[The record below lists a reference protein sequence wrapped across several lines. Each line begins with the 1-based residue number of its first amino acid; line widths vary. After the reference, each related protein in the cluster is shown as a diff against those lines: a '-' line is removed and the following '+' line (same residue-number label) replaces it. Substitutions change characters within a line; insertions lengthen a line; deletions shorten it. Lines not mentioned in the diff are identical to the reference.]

1 MISRRRRINTIVGVV
16 LALAAPIATLVGG
29 LVIDA
34 ERIAAYWTLAQI
46 GDVRQDSLITE
57 AIDYDFGI
65 AERHGILREIPDL
78 DPEEGVRVSSA
89 TAPTQT
95 RIGFGVAPVVRVGDP
110 DSTITGR
117 HRYLLEYSLDT
128 LVLGDRFSW
137 NAVGTGWD
145 VSISNAEIHVI
156 SENELLTPTCDRGRR
171 GSFGNCTVEEVAP
184 GHILVVTEGLDS
196 GEGVTVSGTL
206 GASLAETP
214 ALPPLPEARAL
225 GEDVPIF
232 VLMVASFLAA
242 VATVPMMARSMK
254 RWGREQVPNT
264 TASMLGD
271 PANLDF
277 SEGYR
282 LVDQSDLGQLANP
295 SPSPPKGLSAPH
307 GGMILAERVKPE
319 HMVSWLVEAA
329 FLGEIQVE
337 EDDEGHLVLQRG
349 GARPRPSTAERIESF
364 FSDGDR
370 ISLEKYNSDFSSSWK
385 ELGTDLERWQRDSG
399 FWDPAGDRRRRRAIG
414 WGIPLGLLSIAGIVL
429 GSGFSLR
436 FSGWWVCGLIVS
448 SAGLGASIAVLSRA
462 WELRV
467 RTPEGTT
474 RWLAVESFRRFLT
487 GLEPGTAVDTVDP
500 DAIRDYTSW
509 AVAFGL
515 DDQWK
520 KVAAALQGD
529 SRYQTVPP
537 TYFRMA
543 HIGPSIQRA
552 TTTASTSPSSSGGG
566 GGGVGGGGGG
576 GGGGSW

>member
-1 MISRRRRINTIVGVV
+1 MITRRRRINTIVGVV
-16 LALAAPIATLVGG
+16 LALVAPIAALVGA
-29 LVIDA
+29 LVIDG
-34 ERIAAYWTLAQI
+34 ERIAGYWTVAQI
-46 GDVRQDSLITE
+46 GTGRQDSLITE
-57 AIDYDFGI
+57 AIDYDFGV
-65 AERHGILREIPDL
+65 AERHGLLREIPDL
-78 DPEEGVRVSSA
+78 DPERGVRVSSA

-95 RIGFGVAPVVRVGDP
+95 RIGFGAAPVVRVGDP
-110 DSTITGR
+110 DRTITGR

-145 VSISNAEIHVI
+145 ISISNAEIHVI
-156 SENELLTPTCDRGRR
+156 SDDELLTPTCDRGRQ

-184 GHILVVTEGLDS
+184 GHILIATENLDS

-206 GASLAETP
+206 GAPLAQTP
-214 ALPPLPEARAL
+214 GLPPLPEAEAL
-225 GEDVPIF
+225 VEDVPIF

-242 VATVPMMARSMK
+242 LGTLPLVARSMK
-254 RWGREQVPNT
+254 RWGREQVPNA

-271 PANLDF
+271 PSNLDF

-282 LVDQSDLGQLANP
+282 LVDQSDLGQLASP

-307 GGMILAERVKPE
+307 GGMIVAERVKPE
-319 HMVSWLVEAA
+319 HKVSWLVEAA

-337 EDDEGHLVLQRG
+337 EDDGHLVLHRG
-349 GARPRPSTAERIESF
+349 EARSRPSTAERIESF

-370 ISLEKYNSDFSSSWK
+370 ISLEEYDSDFASSWK
-385 ELGTDLERWQRDSG
+385 ELGTDLERWQNDSG

-414 WGIPLGLLSIAGIVL
+414 WGIPLGLLGIAGIVL
-429 GSGFSLR
+429 GSGFTLR
-436 FSGWWVCGLIVS
+436 FSGWWVCALVVS
-448 SAGLGASIAVLSRA
+448 SAGLGAAIALLSRA

-474 RWLAVESFRRFLT
+474 RWLAVESFRRFLD

-520 KVAAALQGD
+520 KVATALQGE
-529 SRYQTVPP
+529 SRYQAVPP
-537 TYFRMA
+537 TYFHMA
-543 HIGPSIQRA
+543 HMGPSIQRA
-552 TTTASTSPSSSGGG
+552 TAAASTSPSSSGGG